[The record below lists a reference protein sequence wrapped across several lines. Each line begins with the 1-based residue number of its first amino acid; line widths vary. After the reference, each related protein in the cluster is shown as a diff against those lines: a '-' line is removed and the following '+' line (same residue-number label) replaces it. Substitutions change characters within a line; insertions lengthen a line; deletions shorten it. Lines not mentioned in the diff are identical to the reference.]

1 MKLLC
6 LTTMVIMLLSACD
19 NEKQHSITSK
29 QPEIASSSS
38 ANSPKPETIDVV
50 INAQARAI
58 DKKHIEISGN
68 TNLPE
73 QTELNITV
81 EDSKGQ
87 WRSQAKAFVTDGKF
101 SVQNL
106 EIAYGLT
113 PDKYK
118 IDITQIVP
126 PLQKASVK
134 KLIGDHGEYLTGKL
148 VDDSLALGKCA
159 RYTIYLT
166 SGSQSEISST
176 RIQEENMIKRME
188 SKVSSLISKG
198 LAMDKY
204 RTEHMLSTSP
214 RCGQL
219 MREYMKIASDIRS
232 EADNLRL
239 EYAYLKF
246 AAIEVHNCVLCTNYA
261 KESCIKARNAINN
274 KAF

>member
-1 MKLLC
+1 MKLLY
-6 LTTMVIMLLSACD
+6 LTTMVIVLLAACD
-19 NEKQHSITSK
+19 NEKLHSIPSE

-38 ANSPKPETIDVV
+38 ANTPKPETIDVI
-50 INAQARAI
+50 INAQTRAI
-58 DKKHIEISGN
+58 DNKHIEISGT

-101 SVQNL
+101 SVLSL

-148 VDDSLALGKCA
+148 VDDSLALGKRA

-166 SGSQSEISST
+166 SGSQSEISET
-176 RIQEENMIKRME
+176 RIQEEKMIKRME
-188 SKVSSLISKG
+188 SRVSSLISKG

-204 RTEHMLSTSP
+204 RTEHMLSTSS

-232 EADNLRL
+232 EADNLKL

-246 AAIEVHNCVLCTNYA
+246 AAIEVHNCVLCTDYA
-261 KESCIKARNAINN
+261 KESCIKVRDAINN
-274 KAF
+274 KAL